1 MKACSKGVNS
11 MARPAK
17 VISAKTSN
25 DIKAEKEM
33 RQKTENKLKGKGV
46 RITPPSYLSPN
57 QKKLFKTIVKNLT
70 EAGILGVLDIYVL
83 STAAITIDRLM
94 TMEKQINED
103 EELLLDSKFMSSKDK
118 YMKDFFRICNE
129 LCLSPQARAK
139 ISIATV
145 NGVKEGKKNPI
156 LDALLD
162 DD

>member
-1 MKACSKGVNS
+1 MG
-11 MARPAK
+11 RPAK
-17 VISAKTSN
+17 ASIVNVAKES
-25 DIKAEKEM
+25 KVEKELKK
-33 RQKTENKLKGKGV
+33 KTEEKLKGSAK

-83 STAAITIDRLM
+83 SSAAITIDRLM
-94 TMEKQINED
+94 TMETQINENED
-103 EELLLDSKFMSSKDK
+103 LLFDSKFMSSKDK

>member
-1 MKACSKGVNS
+1 MTKVVSLCLGGERFTRPSGKFTGKRAKYPVCIHSPDS
-11 MARPAK
+11 MVVADMA
-17 VISAKTSN
+17 
-25 DIKAEKEM
+25 
-33 RQKTENKLKGKGV
+33 G
-46 RITPPSYLSPN
+46 

>member
-1 MKACSKGVNS
+1 
-11 MARPAK
+11 
-17 VISAKTSN
+17 
-25 DIKAEKEM
+25 
-33 RQKTENKLKGKGV
+33 
-46 RITPPSYLSPN
+46 
-57 QKKLFKTIVKNLT
+57 
-70 EAGILGVLDIYVL
+70 
-83 STAAITIDRLM
+83 
-94 TMEKQINED
+94 MEKQINED